1 MFEVLLEFR
10 GSRIPLLVTTETVHS
25 VIKAAANVE
34 VLQPGAPPGDQPQ
47 SVEER
52 LGDVYIL
59 QRFSTKWSNFVDV
72 QRVED
77 VTEGDRLTLTVQVF
91 SGSGRYN
98 SLVNYHAL
106 YEIRLVQETI
116 TDQLECTDP
125 ARNDFLD

>member
-98 SLVNYHAL
+98 SLLNYHAL

-116 TDQLECTDP
+116 TRSIRSIVD
-125 ARNDFLD
+125 